1 MLVLSTFLSL
11 LILTV
16 SSKLVL
22 VFEYS
27 RHGARSPENYH
38 NPQIFPEGQK
48 KITAEGLYQHYL
60 IGSEMRQRYIKFQAF
75 LPETISPN
83 SLAIKVYASALV
95 RTFSSAASQL
105 LGLYPDNSGPELST
119 DDLERILPPFNL
131 SFETQKKFNLTMKT
145 KDEILDNQDK
155 FAFQT
160 NKTPATLHGVGIMMI
175 NQIHAREDLFFQGY
189 EKVFCPRIAKIIS
202 KLEENWENKRIL
214 AEWRKNLFPM
224 LAEIVLKDWNFTL
237 NPANM
242 TFENVKDIYDLW
254 ASLAFHQRG
263 YELHFPNETALDE
276 LKHAYLYVMY
286 YMYDLEPLALKASI
300 SQLVEDIVM
309 KISMK
314 IQNSTIPEFQDLKF
328 VFYSGRDRQ
337 INALLRSLMEL
348 KDIRNLKD
356 KGVVFFASVF
366 LIEVHEEEGRWLV
379 KVWFNDEELKMK
391 CGEVPG
397 VCELGRFFEVL
408 KEAVSDNIYRDCGT
422 ESYRFTLE

>member
-1 MLVLSTFLSL
+1 
-11 LILTV
+11 
-16 SSKLVL
+16 
-22 VFEYS
+22 
-27 RHGARSPENYH
+27 
-38 NPQIFPEGQK
+38 
-48 KITAEGLYQHYL
+48 
-60 IGSEMRQRYIKFQAF
+60 
-75 LPETISPN
+75 
-83 SLAIKVYASALV
+83 
-95 RTFSSAASQL
+95 
-105 LGLYPDNSGPELST
+105 
-119 DDLERILPPFNL
+119 
-131 SFETQKKFNLTMKT
+131 
-145 KDEILDNQDK
+145 
-155 FAFQT
+155 
-160 NKTPATLHGVGIMMI
+160 
-175 NQIHAREDLFFQGY
+175 
-189 EKVFCPRIAKIIS
+189 
-202 KLEENWENKRIL
+202 
-214 AEWRKNLFPM
+214 
-224 LAEIVLKDWNFTL
+224 
-237 NPANM
+237 
-242 TFENVKDIYDLW
+242 
-254 ASLAFHQRG
+254 
-263 YELHFPNETALDE
+263 LDE